1 MAVTKE
7 VYTASATWTAS
18 QLATLFTDAFID
30 AGLMTDWYDSFVSS
44 SIENRVLEITYDGAK
59 TYGKA
64 YYWFMFTTS
73 GVFISVATGWNT
85 TTNVPTGTARLD
97 YFQTTTN
104 TTGNHTTLVTGLST
118 GTAVELVRYTSGSNS
133 AYSWFTLRNGATP
146 TPFFIAPAA
155 TSIAPW
161 IDLNKVMFHHF
172 IPTKLTVSTTGSAGR
187 AAVEFLSAY
196 QVGRSYTAGG
206 ALRLSFN
213 DTSAFTTRTFTLG
226 YVAMGNAQNS
236 FSSNFAG
243 EFDLLSRCVIAPYG
257 FNNVNTAYT
266 TDYQPVINGY
276 SYSHYISSA
285 MPTDFGVV
293 FNYGTTAFSYGDR
306 IIVTAAVEEWEIYGF
321 ANNTALDAPS
331 ALIVSRVV

>member
-7 VYTASATWTAS
+7 VYTAASTWTAS

-44 SIENRVLEITYDGAK
+44 SIESRVLEITYDGAK

-97 YFQTTTN
+97 YFQTTA
-104 TTGNHTTLVTGLST
+104 TTTSNHVTVATGLST

-146 TPFFIAPAA
+146 IPFFIAPAA

-161 IDLNKVMFHHF
+161 IDLDKVMFHHF
-172 IPTKLTVSTTGSAGR
+172 IPAKFYVSTTGSAGR
-187 AAVEFLSAY
+187 ASVEFVSAY

-206 ALRLSFN
+206 ALRLSFD
-213 DTSAFTTRTFTLG
+213 DTSAFALRTFTLG
-226 YVAMGNAQNS
+226 YTAMGNSQNN
-236 FSSNFAG
+236 FGSNWAG
-243 EFDLLSRCVIAPYG
+243 EFDTVGKNVIVPYG
-257 FNNVNTAYT
+257 FNNVNPAYT

-276 SYSHYISSA
+276 SYSHYISSV

-293 FNYGTTAFSYGDR
+293 FNFGTTAFSYADR

-321 ANNTALDAPS
+321 ANNTGLDAPS